1 MPCPGWTY
9 LALSH
14 CRRLLRRATALL
26 LTGMAAAAAAAAPL
40 DIAVSRTPLSLPL
53 YVAEAQGFFAKE
65 GVDVRFADCMGG
77 QRCMRMLLEGQAQ
90 VATMSDAPIMFG
102 AFTSREFVVFATI
115 VTTTDDVKLIARRA
129 SDISRAQ
136 HFPGKTVGVVHGAAS
151 HYFFDVFMLL
161 HGIDPKSVRVVPL
174 PPERM
179 REALAAGAVDAVS
192 IWEPFGHE
200 ILRGAGDAVVLLPN
214 TGLYRE
220 TFNLVARRDA
230 AATRGADLVALLRAI
245 ERAEAFIHDEP
256 QRAQAILR
264 KRLGVDPSFVQA
276 VWPTLNFRLSLDQA
290 LLRTLESEARWALRE
305 GHVHGAAPNYLSFFH
320 LQPLVQVK
328 PAAATL
334 PR

>member
-1 MPCPGWTY
+1 MPCPGSTR
-9 LALSH
+9 LTVSR
-14 CRRLLRRATALL
+14 CRRALRRAAVLL
-26 LTGMAAAAAAAAPL
+26 LMAVAAAAAAAAPL
-40 DIAVSRTPLSLPL
+40 DVAVSRTPLSLPL

-65 GVDVRFADCMGG
+65 GLDVRFADCVGG

-90 VATMSDAPIMFG
+90 VATMSDTPIMFG
-102 AFTSREFVVFATI
+102 AFASRAFVVFATI
-115 VTTTDDVKLIARRA
+115 VTSTDDVKLIARRA
-129 SDISRAQ
+129 SGISRAQ
-136 HFPGKTVGVVHGAAS
+136 HFPGKTVGVVHGSAS

-174 PPERM
+174 PPEHM
-179 REALAAGAVDAVS
+179 REALAAGTVDAVS

-200 ILRGAGDAVVLLPN
+200 ILRSAGDAVVLLPN

-230 AATRGADLVALLRAI
+230 AAARDADLVALLRAV
-245 ERAEAFIHDEP
+245 ERAQAFIHDEP

-264 KRLGVDPSFVQA
+264 ERLGVDPGFVQA
-276 VWPTLNFRLSLDQA
+276 VWPSLNFRLSLDQA

-305 GHVHGAAPNYLSFFH
+305 GHASGAAPNYLSYFH
-320 LQPLVQVK
+320 PQPLVQVK